1 MSLVDGSAVLGGGCR
16 RLIAQS
22 GLRGRAGC
30 DPILEGP
37 QVLQVTD
44 VYLRTLDPRR
54 YREQVAVG
62 EQGPRR
68 KEARGGLVSSY
79 TSRR

>member
-1 MSLVDGSAVLGGGCR
+1 VDGSADLGGGCH

-22 GLRGRAGC
+22 ALRGRAGC
-30 DPILEGP
+30 APILEGR

-54 YREQVAVG
+54 YREQMAVG
-62 EQGPRR
+62 EHGPGR
-68 KEARGGLVSSY
+68 KGAGGLISSY

>member
-1 MSLVDGSAVLGGGCR
+1 VDGSADLGGGCH
-16 RLIAQS
+16 RLIA
-22 GLRGRAGC
+22 LRGRAGSA
-30 DPILEGP
+30 PILEGP

-62 EQGPRR
+62 EQGPGR
-68 KEARGGLVSSY
+68 KEARGGLISSY